1 MQFSILATLLA
12 TAVATIAVP
21 TPSNAIP
28 QASVRLDQTY
38 DNPNGNLNG
47 VACSTG
53 ENGLVTKG
61 MSIMSGFVAQLV
73 LTWSL

>member
-1 MQFSILATLLA
+1 MQFFAVAAILAS
-12 TAVATIAVP
+12 AVATFAMP
-21 TPSNAIP
+21 TPSMAIP

-38 DNPNGNLNG
+38 DNPKGNLNG

-61 MSIMSGFVAQLV
+61 KRNSA
-73 LTWSL
+73 